1 MIKRAI
7 PTDAVTAS
15 FTNAGSQQVATK
27 RLSLAAMLLMSCATL
42 SACGGHE
49 EVKAV
54 DKVEEAAELA
64 RANAPKPENFE
75 FKTTTPAPTDA
86 ATGDMAAPADAA
98 PADAQAADAQAVNA
112 TTTDAAATDAQASAP
127 ALSADAGKALYE
139 RQCQACHAA
148 GVLGAPKFGDKQAWS
163 ARIAQGKEVLYEH
176 SAKGF
181 KQMPAQ
187 ASGDVS
193 EAEVHAAVDYMVGA
207 AS

>member
-86 ATGDMAAPADAA
+86 AAGDMAAPADA
-98 PADAQAADAQAVNA
+98 QAANAQAVNA
-112 TTTDAAATDAQASAP
+112 TTTTDAAATDAQASAP

-193 EAEVHAAVDYMVGA
+193 EAEVHAAVDYMVSA